1 MKRIAALAALPLA
14 LAACS
19 GIPVATV
26 TVTEQE
32 RTVTREAPEPQQ
44 NDRLD
49 IMDLLESQ
57 DPQFGRLPRADVIE
71 VAQMVCEKL
80 DEGYAATTLG
90 NLAMDAGFTQKQ
102 AASLIAASILV
113 YCPWQEDNVR

>member
-1 MKRIAALAALPLA
+1 MKRIAALAALSLT

-26 TVTEQE
+26 TVTEQPAE
-32 RTVTREAPEPQQ
+32 RTVTKAPSQ
-44 NDRLD
+44 NERLD

-57 DPQFGRLPRADVIE
+57 DPQFGRLPRADVVE

-90 NLAMDAGFTQKQ
+90 NLAIDAGFTQKQ